1 LSDFILALLEDSFY
15 PGRNTPAL
23 FRFIV
28 LVGIDTIRAKAEV
41 FRSCS
46 LNLSF
51 PYPGMAGVQSR
62 KLHGEGYIL
71 DLSAGAAAEVAV
83 LFRDGIE
90 ALLFRVRI
98 EATDDSLACHEF
110 KVAIHGSQADSGEPF
125 PYPQVHLI
133 RAGMIPAEAE
143 FLENRGPLLGFSQK

>member
-1 LSDFILALLEDSFY
+1 MVRIQ
-15 PGRNTPAL
+15 
-23 FRFIV
+23 
-28 LVGIDTIRAKAEV
+28 VGQLDCKWD
-41 FRSCS
+41 
-46 LNLSF
+46 
-51 PYPGMAGVQSR
+51 
-62 KLHGEGYIL
+62 IL
-71 DLSAGAAAEVAV
+71 DLSASVAVEVAV